1 MQERSVNKRL
11 DDLHESITEQM
22 MILKAIATSQALA
35 VEQQGQIFIAQ
46 MNADTMLRKVNLNVI
61 TVLKTT
67 DSILGIS
74 KRTEALVRAARARD
88 YYAVLGL
95 LLDPWFCLYAYILLH
110 PVAPVILENAASV
123 WQFVLFAYR
132 LSSFLKDGQSS
143 LAMIGISGITFLY
156 FTSPYKALYYLYW
169 LNRAF
174 VYGEIQN
181 TRALIWTVELP
192 NIECTDDMNSKTLVC
207 LADFTVNSLY
217 IVLNSL
223 KTALMNSDVALQV
236 WTLIQLEWAIWHSI
250 FYAIYRL
257 CISSLYSIL
266 PSRLKYFF

>member
-1 MQERSVNKRL
+1 MQEQSLDKRL

-35 VEQQGQIFIAQ
+35 VEQQGQIFFAQ
-46 MNADTMLRKVNLNVI
+46 MNADTILRKVNFNVA
-61 TVLKTT
+61 TVIKTT

-74 KRTEALVRAARARD
+74 KRTEALVRAANTRD
-88 YYAVLGL
+88 YWTLIGF
-95 LLDPWFCLYAYILLH
+95 LLDPWFCLYTYMLLH
-110 PVAPVILENAASV
+110 PVAPVILENTASA
-123 WQFVLFAYR
+123 WQFILFAYR
-132 LSSFLKDGQSS
+132 LSSFVKDGRSS
-143 LAMIGISGITFLY
+143 LTMIGLSGITFLY

-181 TRALIWTVELP
+181 ARAIVLTVELP
-192 NIECTDDMNSKTLVC
+192 NLECTHDINSKTLVC
-207 LADFTVNSLY
+207 LADFTVNSVY
-217 IVLNSL
+217 IVLNAL
-223 KTALMNSDVALQV
+223 KTTLMNSDIALQA
-236 WTLIQLEWAIWHSI
+236 WALIQLEWAIWHSI

-257 CISSLYSIL
+257 CITSLYSIL